1 VVVRMHFILHVSPI
15 NSLKKINLF
24 GRLFGRPPFNSDNDD
39 ELEELVSE
47 GKYSFPTSRPV
58 SDDGTNIFDST
69 SVMLT
74 LKNLA
79 KDLVSHLLDVNPLK
93 RYSAAQILEHRWIKV
108 GVGYMTTIY
117 ELFNI
122 DDFCW
127 IRPRR
132 KVSPSN

>member
-1 VVVRMHFILHVSPI
+1 MV
-15 NSLKKINLF
+15 
-24 GRLFGRPPFNSDNDD
+24 RLFGRPPFNSDNDD

-74 LKNLA
+74 LKILA

-108 GVGYMTTIY
+108 GVCYMTTIY

>member
-1 VVVRMHFILHVSPI
+1 MHFILHVSPI

>member
-1 VVVRMHFILHVSPI
+1 MVVRMHFILHVSPI